1 MMESQELFMTNQFF
15 DVVERH
21 EEAALREIDSI
32 NGNDLLATN
41 PDALIDY
48 IVKNHRMDAPVLR
61 EDNLYL
67 VHNETDVPVG
77 GRPIV
82 MARGTAFEFHVR
94 FDGHAPFFFVRPSNH
109 YTSHP
114 RGSVTDSEL
123 VLTYHTVPGAP
134 IADPEQMK
142 RQFHSDLNIIRGL
155 LATLQ
160 QGVDAYHN
168 ELRRMAT
175 ERIQTRREKLLRD
188 RNLAES
194 LGVPIR
200 RRDGLPTTFVHPGVR
215 RKPEVRRPPAERGGY
230 QPEPI
235 LEFAE
240 YEHILSVIGDMAT
253 VMERSPSAFAGMDEE
268 ALRFMFLVPLNG
280 HYESATGETFNF
292 QGKTDLLIRA
302 DGKNIFLAECKFWDG
317 PQSLTETIDQ
327 LLGYTSWRDT
337 KTAIIIFNRN
347 RNLTRV
353 LEQIPGLLA
362 AHPNFRRM
370 YDYPSETGF
379 RCALHHRDDP
389 ARELTLTVLVFDVP
403 APEE

>member
-1 MMESQELFMTNQFF
+1 MESHELFRANPFF
-15 DVVERH
+15 DVSERH
-21 EEAALREIDSI
+21 NEAARREINGI
-32 NGNDLLATN
+32 NGNDLLATA
-41 PDALIDY
+41 PDALADY
-48 IVKNHRMDAPVLR
+48 IVKNHSMNVPVLR
-61 EDNLYL
+61 EDELYL

-77 GRPIV
+77 GRPMV
-82 MARGTAFEFHVR
+82 MVGGTAFEFHVP
-94 FDGHAPFFFVRPSNH
+94 FDGDAPFFSVRPNPH
-109 YTSHP
+109 YGTHP
-114 RGSVTDSEL
+114 SASVSDSEL
-123 VLTYHTVPGAP
+123 ILTYHTVPGAS

-142 RQFHSDLNIIRGL
+142 RQFQGDLNIIRGL
-155 LATLQ
+155 LASLQ
-160 QGVDAYHN
+160 QGAEAYHN

-175 ERIQTRREKLLRD
+175 ERIQARRTKLLND
-188 RNLAES
+188 RSLAES

-200 RRDGLPTTFVHPGVR
+200 RRDGVPTTFVHPGVR
-215 RKPEVRRPPAERGGY
+215 RKPEVRRPPVEPGAY

-253 VMERSPSAFAGMDEE
+253 VMERSPSAFAGMEEE

-292 QGKTDLLIRA
+292 QGKTDILIRA
-302 DGKNIFLAECKFWDG
+302 DGKNIFIAECKFWNG
-317 PQSLTETIDQ
+317 PQSLTEAIDQ
-327 LLGYTSWRDT
+327 LLGYTNWRDT
-337 KTAIIIFNRN
+337 KTAIIIFNRR

-362 AHPNFRRM
+362 AHPNFLRT

-403 APEE
+403 VPEE